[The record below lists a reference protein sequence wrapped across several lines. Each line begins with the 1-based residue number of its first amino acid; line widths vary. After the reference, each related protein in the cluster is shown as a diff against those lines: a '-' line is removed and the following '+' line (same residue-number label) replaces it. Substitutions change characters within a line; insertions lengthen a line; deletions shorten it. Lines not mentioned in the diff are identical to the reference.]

1 MPISSSTG
9 GHKVGRVWGGYNTIE
24 DIYRFPEPIIHLTR
38 DYEDQ
43 VMASSSPFG
52 RNGSLMPSV
61 WTI

>member
-1 MPISSSTG
+1 MVAI
-9 GHKVGRVWGGYNTIE
+9 KWAVWWGGFNPVE

-52 RNGSLMPSV
+52 RNV
-61 WTI
+61 